1 MKIHRLIIAV
11 LISTVLASA
20 AACSSPGT
28 AEPQTSAAEPQTSA
42 YAASQETAV
51 TDGPSAEDVPSDDL
65 PPDDLSSDELSPDD
79 LSSDEL
85 SPDDLSSDDLSSDEL
100 SQYALSYEV
109 KLLLDSQKVLND
121 DHLLKEEWIQAFGIT
136 EDYLP
141 IEVMYLDTPEKD
153 FLHKGWINR
162 LRLKSGKK
170 KAERTYKKRYPVAG
184 ADLAAA
190 CEAAKKDG
198 FIIPDKSESTEQ
210 TDGKEKEAADEL
222 FEAGIDWGYEKMTL
236 SLSYEDSAKLKGHD
250 SLASMTGDEAR
261 DFLLDA
267 MPDIEAN
274 WEQSQWGISAMER
287 AEAAG
292 PVRFM
297 RAKGELE
304 GLEITVEIC
313 SVTEK
318 NSDEESYIVELSFD
332 ADDYPAAADGKAQL
346 MEYLDQKEIL
356 LHEDSLKTTKILDAW
371 F

>member
-65 PPDDLSSDELSPDD
+65 PPDDLSLDELSP
-79 LSSDEL
+79 
-85 SPDDLSSDDLSSDEL
+85 DDLSSDEL

-109 KLLLDSQKVLND
+109 KLLLDSQKVLDD

-332 ADDYPAAADGKAQL
+332 AEDYPTAADGKAQL

>member
-1 MKIHRLIIAV
+1 M
-11 LISTVLASA
+11 
-20 AACSSPGT
+20 
-28 AEPQTSAAEPQTSA
+28 
-42 YAASQETAV
+42 
-51 TDGPSAEDVPSDDL
+51 
-65 PPDDLSSDELSPDD
+65 PPDDLSSDELSP
-79 LSSDEL
+79 
-85 SPDDLSSDDLSSDEL
+85 DDLSSDEL

-109 KLLLDSQKVLND
+109 KLLLDSQKVLDD

-210 TDGKEKEAADEL
+210 TDRKEKEAADEL

-287 AEAAG
+287 TM
-292 PVRFM
+292 PRD
-297 RAKGELE
+297 
-304 GLEITVEIC
+304 II
-313 SVTEK
+313 
-318 NSDEESYIVELSFD
+318 
-332 ADDYPAAADGKAQL
+332 
-346 MEYLDQKEIL
+346 
-356 LHEDSLKTTKILDAW
+356 
-371 F
+371 

>member
-1 MKIHRLIIAV
+1 MKIHRLIITV
-11 LISTVLASA
+11 LISIVLAFA

-28 AEPQTSAAEPQTSA
+28 AEPQTSAYAASQETAEPHSSA
-42 YAASQETAV
+42 YAASQETSV
-51 TDGPSAEDVPSDDL
+51 TEEPSAEDVPSDDL
-65 PPDDLSSDELSPDD
+65 PTDDI
-79 LSSDEL
+79 
-85 SPDDLSSDDLSSDEL
+85 SSDDL

-109 KLLLDSQKVLND
+109 KLLLDSQKVLDD
-121 DHLLKEEWIQAFGIT
+121 DHLLKEEWKQAFGIT

-153 FLHKGWINR
+153 FHHKGWINR

-184 ADLAAA
+184 ADIAGA

-198 FIIPDKSESTEQ
+198 FIIPDKSENSKK
-210 TDGKEKEAADEL
+210 TDEKEKSAADEI

-236 SLSYEDSAKLKGHD
+236 SLSCEDSAKLKGHD
-250 SLASMTGDEAR
+250 SLASITGDEAKA
-261 DFLLDA
+261 FLLEA

-274 WEQSQWGISAMER
+274 WKQSQWGIAAMER

-297 RAKGELE
+297 RAKGNLE
-304 GLEITVEIC
+304 GWEITVEIC
-313 SVTEK
+313 SLVDK
-318 NSDEESYIVELSFD
+318 NNDEESYIVELSFD
-332 ADDYPAAADGKAQL
+332 ADDYSTAADGKAQL

-356 LHEDSLKTTKILDAW
+356 LHKDSLKTTKILDAW

>member
-1 MKIHRLIIAV
+1 MRIHRLIITV

-20 AACSSPGT
+20 AACSSPGS
-28 AEPQTSAAEPQTSA
+28 AEPQPSA
-42 YAASQETAV
+42 YASNQETTG
-51 TDGPSAEDVPSDDL
+51 TDELSAEDVPSDDL
-65 PPDDLSSDELSPDD
+65 STDDLP
-79 LSSDEL
+79 
-85 SPDDLSSDDLSSDEL
+85 SDDLS
-100 SQYALSYEV
+100 QYDLSYEV
-109 KLLLDSQKVLND
+109 KLLLDSQKVLGD
-121 DHLLKEEWIQAFGIT
+121 DHLLKEEWKQAFGIT

-153 FLHKGWINR
+153 FHREGWINR

-170 KAERTYKKRYPVAG
+170 KAERTYKKRYPIAG
-184 ADLAAA
+184 TDIAAA

-198 FIIPDKSESTEQ
+198 FIIPDPSENTEK
-210 TDGKEKEAADEL
+210 TDEKEKNDADEL

-236 SLSYEDSAKLKGHD
+236 SLSCEDSAKLKGHD

-274 WEQSQWGISAMER
+274 WKQSQWGIAAMER

-297 RAKGELE
+297 RAKGKLE
-304 GLEITVEIC
+304 GWEITVEIC
-313 SVTEK
+313 SLVEK
-318 NSDEESYIVELSFD
+318 NKGEESYIVELSFD
-332 ADDYPAAADGKAQL
+332 ADDYSAAADGKAQL

-356 LHEDSLKTTKILDAW
+356 LHEDSLKTSKILDAW